1 MSAAALPPDP
11 RLGRQRALAIYL
23 RVALTVAGLLGVT
36 AALLPDDWGEEA
48 AGVAMVVVLI
58 AAPVGRVAWLL
69 VRWLRRGD
77 RRFALAAVALLAVMG
92 VALALA

>member
-1 MSAAALPPDP
+1 
-11 RLGRQRALAIYL
+11 
-23 RVALTVAGLLGVT
+23 
-36 AALLPDDWGEEA
+36 
-48 AGVAMVVVLI
+48 LI
-58 AAPVGRVAWLL
+58 AAPIGRVVWLL